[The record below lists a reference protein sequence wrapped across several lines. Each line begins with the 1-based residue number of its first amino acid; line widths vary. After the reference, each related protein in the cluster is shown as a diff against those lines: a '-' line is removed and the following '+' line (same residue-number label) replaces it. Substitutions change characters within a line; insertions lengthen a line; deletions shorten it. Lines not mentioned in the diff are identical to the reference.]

1 MTKFIERNKASFVH
15 NDSSWDFPTRVRLVR
30 LVRKKV
36 SRGIVKHPAVSIA
49 AEYTWIPQIPMILT
63 VGRFVFL

>member
-15 NDSSWDFPTRVRLVR
+15 NDSSWDFPTMLM
-30 LVRKKV
+30 RKKV
-36 SRGIVKHPAVSIA
+36 HRGIVKHPAVSTA